1 MMQANERPRATGPRV
16 AGAQPGKNGQ
26 GVLAAAAQGTR
37 GVRAAFSPPGNT
49 GDAGARSGDDR
60 APAPPM
66 LSTPRLPFL
75 LAATLAASAL
85 TGCSSTTDLETAC
98 RTGAECASG
107 VCRANGTC
115 EPASSTD
122 GGLTPSDAAPPIVTG
137 DSGVCTPNAD
147 GRIERG
153 EFPLAPGQRA
163 VFATAKNVAVDF
175 AGSTAGG
182 VTTWNLKGPYAGD
195 TSKAVDVQAP
205 TGKWWSGAF
214 PTASYALALGG
225 TADLV
230 GVFALSASE
239 LALAGVVSPADG
251 ATKTQLAYD
260 PRPSF
265 LRFPMKKGDAWSTT
279 STITGTASG
288 LAIGSLTGTQYT
300 ETYAITVDAEGFLE
314 VPYGKFR
321 VLRVLTNLTRR
332 NQFGAAIPTLPDRRT
347 VAFVAECFGTVATI
361 NSKSNEGAEEFNSP
375 AEIRRLAP

>member
-1 MMQANERPRATGPRV
+1 MLSAPRLSSL
-16 AGAQPGKNGQ
+16 
-26 GVLAAAAQGTR
+26 LAAAA
-37 GVRAAFSPPGNT
+37 VAAFAVS
-49 GDAGARSGDDR
+49 
-60 APAPPM
+60 
-66 LSTPRLPFL
+66 
-75 LAATLAASAL
+75 AATV
-85 TGCSSTTDLETAC
+85 TGCSSSTDLETTC

-107 VCRANGTC
+107 VCRADGTC
-115 EPASSTD
+115 EPSASTD
-122 GGLTPSDAAPPIVTG
+122 GGLTPGDAAPPIVTG

-163 VFATAKNVAVDF
+163 VFAIAKGVAVDF
-175 AGSTAGG
+175 AGSTSGG

-195 TSKAVDVQAP
+195 TSKAIDVQAP
-205 TGKWWSGAF
+205 AGKWWSAAF

-225 TADLV
+225 SADLV
-230 GVFALSASE
+230 GVFALSSSE

-251 ATKTQLAYD
+251 ATKTQLTYD
-260 PRPSF
+260 PRPAF

-288 LAIGSLTGTQYT
+288 LAIGALTGTQYT
-300 ETYAITVDAEGFLE
+300 ETYANTVDAEGLLE

-347 VAFVAECFGTVATI
+347 VAFVAECFGTVATVT
-361 NSKSNEGAEEFNSP
+361 SNDGEPNALFTSAAEVQ
-375 AEIRRLAP
+375 RLAP

>member
-1 MMQANERPRATGPRV
+1 
-16 AGAQPGKNGQ
+16 
-26 GVLAAAAQGTR
+26 
-37 GVRAAFSPPGNT
+37 
-49 GDAGARSGDDR
+49 
-60 APAPPM
+60 M
-66 LSTPRLPFL
+66 LSTPSLRFL
-75 LAATLAASAL
+75 LVAAAVAASAL
-85 TGCSSTTDLETAC
+85 TGCSSTTDLETTC

-115 EPASSTD
+115 EPAAQTD
-122 GGLTPSDAAPPIVTG
+122 GGLAPSDAAPPIVTG

-163 VFATAKNVAVDF
+163 VFAIAKSVAVDF
-175 AGSTAGG
+175 AGSSAGG

-195 TSKAVDVQAP
+195 VSRAIDVQAP
-205 TGKWWSGAF
+205 TGKWWSAAF

-288 LAIGSLTGTQYT
+288 LAIAGITGYT
-300 ETYAITVDAEGFLE
+300 EAYAITVDAEGFLE

-347 VAFVAECFGTVATI
+347 VAFVAECFGTIATVT
-361 NSKSNEGAEEFNSP
+361 SNDNEANALFTNAAEVQ
-375 AEIRRLAP
+375 RLAP